1 MKILG
6 IDPGTNILG
15 YAIIDGEKQNIKI
28 VTSGILDLRRINGTF
43 QKLNAIYTKITE
55 LLDSYPVEQAAIE
68 SPFYGKNVQSM
79 LKLGR
84 AQGVAIA
91 AVMQKGVP
99 IYEYAPRKVKIAVTG
114 NGNASKEQ
122 VARMIETILGISLQD
137 KKFDETDALAIAVCH
152 FYNSGKSTGS
162 QYSSW
167 KDFAKKKGLI

>member
-15 YAIIDGEKQNIKI
+15 YAIIDGKNQNIKI
-28 VTSGILDLRRINGTF
+28 VVSGILDLRRTNDNF
-43 QKLNAIYTKITE
+43 RKLNAIFTKISE
-55 LLDSYPVEQAAIE
+55 LLDSYTIDQAAIE

-122 VARMIETILGISLQD
+122 VARMIETILGVSLEGR
-137 KKFDETDALAIAVCH
+137 KFDETDALAIAICH
-152 FYNSGKSTGS
+152 FYNSDKKAGS

-167 KDFAKKKGLI
+167 KDFARKKGLI

>member
-15 YAIIDGEKQNIKI
+15 YAIISTDSSQTEL
-28 VTSGILDLRRINGTF
+28 VVSGVLDLRKEKEVLK
-43 QKLNAIYTKITE
+43 KLNLIYNFIE
-55 LLDSYPVEQAAIE
+55 QLLAKFEVDEAAIE

-91 AVMQKGVP
+91 AVMRKNIP
-99 IYEYAPRKVKIAVTG
+99 IYEYAPRKVKIAITG

-122 VARMIETILGISLQD
+122 VARMLSAILDIDLTD
-137 KKFDETDALAIAVCH
+137 KKFDETDAIAIALCH
-152 FYNSGKSTGS
+152 FYNSRTKTKS

-167 KDFAKKKGLI
+167 KDYAKRKGLI